1 MVSSLFSS
9 RISDVFLE
17 ESKPGS
23 RPWAAN
29 PGQDLHVLSR
39 QKQGLFHACVQ
50 HSFQQPLE
58 AQPVDTQSPRLSR
71 TANQKHTCRGTR
83 LLVLSCPLPA
93 GGSLWGPSGTL
104 PLKPPAPFPSSPTPC
119 RVQPR
124 PLPLHLVWHR
134 RAGEMDSLEAL
145 KMQSGLGGGPPGTKA

>member
-1 MVSSLFSS
+1 MVSLLFSS

-29 PGQDLHVLSR
+29 PGQELHVHSQ

-50 HSFQQPLE
+50 LSFQQPLE

-71 TANQKHTCRGTR
+71 TANQKHTCPGTR
-83 LLVLSCPLPA
+83 LLLLSCPLPA

-104 PLKPPAPFPSSPTPC
+104 PLKPPAPFPSSPAL
-119 RVQPR
+119 PR
-124 PLPLHLVWHR
+124 PH
-134 RAGEMDSLEAL
+134 AGRSPCPFLYTWSGIA
-145 KMQSGLGGGPPGTKA
+145 GLGRWNLWRP